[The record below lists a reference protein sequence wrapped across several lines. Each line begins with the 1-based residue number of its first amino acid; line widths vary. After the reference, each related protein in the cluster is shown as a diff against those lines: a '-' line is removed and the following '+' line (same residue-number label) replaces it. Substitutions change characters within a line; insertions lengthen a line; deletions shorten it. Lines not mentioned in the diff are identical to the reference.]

1 MSGPGQNPDVGR
13 RKTRADPAP
22 AHGDGADGLGT
33 RRRVRGLFGIAG
45 GYLLGAMF
53 QSAALR
59 TGLLD
64 ATVPVGQQL
73 LTLVALAAVGVAAAA
88 RATGRATKIN
98 VLAAIVTELATR

>member
-1 MSGPGQNPDVGR
+1 VSGPGQNPDVGR

-22 AHGDGADGLGT
+22 AHGGGADGVGT

-53 QSAALR
+53 QRAALR

-64 ATVPVGQQL
+64 ATVPAGQLL

-88 RATGRATKIN
+88 WPAWRATKIN
-98 VLAAIVTELATR
+98 VLAAIVTE